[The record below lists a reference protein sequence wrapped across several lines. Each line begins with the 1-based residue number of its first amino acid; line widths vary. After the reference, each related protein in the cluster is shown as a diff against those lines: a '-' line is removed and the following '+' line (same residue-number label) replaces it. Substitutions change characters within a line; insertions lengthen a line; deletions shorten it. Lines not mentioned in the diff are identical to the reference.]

1 MALPVAIIRSAC
13 HWVGFWDPIIVEG
26 KPFMSISQ
34 IERSFYLHL
43 LTHVLL
49 GGKRVSAKEEIQ
61 SIHWATWT
69 GVLGSE
75 VNGIW
80 PKYTQVNDI
89 NATDASFDHQT
100 IVTGDDFGL
109 VKLFRFPCVKKG
121 PFI

>member
-1 MALPVAIIRSAC
+1 M
-13 HWVGFWDPIIVEG
+13 
-26 KPFMSISQ
+26 
-34 IERSFYLHL
+34 
-43 LTHVLL
+43 LL
-49 GGKRVSAKEEIQ
+49 GGKRVTAKEEIQ

-89 NATDASFDHQT
+89 NATDASFDHKT

-121 PFI
+121 PSIVLCPLRGVLVQLAYFALGLVCMKCFNLFFAS

>member
-1 MALPVAIIRSAC
+1 MKWKNQIRLALPVMEQFSCIL
-13 HWVGFWDPIIVEG
+13 
-26 KPFMSISQ
+26 
-34 IERSFYLHL
+34 YLH
-43 LTHVLL
+43 THVFV
-49 GGKRVSAKEEIQ
+49 GGKRVTAKEEIQ

-121 PFI
+121 LCWMKNQYMYL